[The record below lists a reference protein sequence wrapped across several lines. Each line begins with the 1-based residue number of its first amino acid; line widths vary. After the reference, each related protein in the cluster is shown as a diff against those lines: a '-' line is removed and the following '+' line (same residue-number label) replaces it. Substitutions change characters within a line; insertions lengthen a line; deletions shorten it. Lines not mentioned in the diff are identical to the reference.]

1 MNKEL
6 TLIDRL
12 TNLNLDNDNFS
23 EIDFSNIN
31 WDDFLIYSLKSKTIC
46 IIFDSLE
53 SIRYLEIIPAKI
65 YKLMSEIIIGN
76 NEHNKVISFEK
87 NKILTDLFNL
97 KVNINEYKNLYTINT
112 KLEQLYMPNDID
124 LIALEKDK
132 QVINNYFLKNGYR
145 IKRINN
151 ELYVSNI
158 QSDIKSILYEKNK
171 TKKYSYPIKIDIN
184 YTFKSFIN
192 FECFM
197 KDYYCSKNIID
208 QSCMLYIINIVDFF
222 EHINCNITNI
232 TIDDFFKT
240 KRLNIQYNSFTEKS
254 KLRLKELII
263 KYGLTDI
270 FKTVENIILNY
281 TSFF

>member
-254 KLRLKELII
+254 KLRLKEIII

>member
-87 NKILTDLFNL
+87 NKILTDLFTL

-112 KLEQLYMPNDID
+112 KLEELYMPNDID

>member
-151 ELYVSNI
+151 ECYVSNI

>member
-171 TKKYSYPIKIDIN
+171 TKKYSYPIKIYIN
-184 YTFKSFIN
+184 YTFKYFIN

>member
-23 EIDFSNIN
+23 EMDFSNIN

-53 SIRYLEIIPAKI
+53 SIGCLEIIPAKI

-97 KVNINEYKNLYTINT
+97 KVNINEYKNLYAINT

-151 ELYVSNI
+151 ELYVSNA

-222 EHINCNITNI
+222 EHIDCNITNI

-263 KYGLTDI
+263 KYGLTNI

>member
-76 NEHNKVISFEK
+76 NEHNKVISF
-87 NKILTDLFNL
+87 
-97 KVNINEYKNLYTINT
+97 
-112 KLEQLYMPNDID
+112 
-124 LIALEKDK
+124 
-132 QVINNYFLKNGYR
+132 
-145 IKRINN
+145 
-151 ELYVSNI
+151 
-158 QSDIKSILYEKNK
+158 EKNK

>member
-158 QSDIKSILYEKNK
+158 QSDIKSILYEKK

>member
-53 SIRYLEIIPAKI
+53 SIGYLEIIPAKI

-87 NKILTDLFNL
+87 NKILTDLFIL

-132 QVINNYFLKNGYR
+132 QVINKYFLKNGYR

-151 ELYVSNI
+151 ELYISNV

-222 EHINCNITNI
+222 EHIDCNITNI

>member
-151 ELYVSNI
+151 ERYVSNI

>member
-53 SIRYLEIIPAKI
+53 SIGCLEIIPAKI

-97 KVNINEYKNLYTINT
+97 KVNVNEYKNLYAINT

-132 QVINNYFLKNGYR
+132 QVINNYFLKNRYR

-151 ELYVSNI
+151 ELYVSNA

-270 FKTVENIILNY
+270 FKTVEKIILNY